1 LRKRKLSP
9 LGTGFGAPPNS
20 GPGLSERKVASP
32 RLRYEERELTAEA
45 VESGLFSFE
54 DRYAM
59 RPDLA
64 ACYGQERLPR
74 YTSYPTAPHF
84 SSGIGPDTYAEWLKA
99 LPSHATASL
108 YFHVP
113 FCRSMCWYCGCH
125 TSVARRDEPIA
136 VYASALRCEIDLVSK
151 QIDRRIKVDHIHFG
165 GGTPTIMAPELF
177 SDLIGSIRHCFFV
190 LPSAEIAIEID
201 PRRLTQAMIDALA
214 FGGVNRASLGV
225 QSFDPVV
232 QRAINRVQSFEET
245 AAATK
250 GLRRAGI
257 TGVNFDLIYGLPHQ
271 TVASCLDTV
280 RRCVE
285 LRPDRLSV
293 FGYAHVPGFKKHQRK
308 IDEAWLPDSL
318 ARHDQSHAMA
328 NALKEAGYVQIGL
341 DHFAL
346 PDDEMAMAF
355 REGTLRRNFQGYTT
369 DKSNVLLGFGAS
381 AIGRLPQGYVQN
393 EVGTRAYSQSIA
405 AGRLATVKGYA
416 LTSDDRLRAEIIER
430 IMCDFG
436 VDLDPICA
444 RHGLVAEAMLKSS
457 ARLQN
462 LISDGVVEL
471 DGTSLALPDAS
482 RFLVRSVAAAFDA
495 HLDGSK
501 QLHSRAV

>member
-1 LRKRKLSP
+1 MQW
-9 LGTGFGAPPNS
+9 
-20 GPGLSERKVASP
+20 
-32 RLRYEERELTAEA
+32 
-45 VESGLFSFE
+45 E
-54 DRYAM
+54 DEYQM

-64 ACYGQERLPR
+64 AYYGQERLPR

-84 SSGIGPDTYAEWLKA
+84 SAAIGPETYTEWLKA
-99 LPSHATASL
+99 IPRDASASL
-108 YFHVP
+108 YLHVP

-125 TSVARRDEPIA
+125 TSVVRRDEPISA
-136 VYASALRCEIDLVSK
+136 YVAALRSELDLVSR
-151 QIDRRIKVDHIHFG
+151 QIERRMQVSHIHFG

-177 SDLIGSIRHCFFV
+177 VDLIGAIRQDFFV
-190 LPSAEIAIEID
+190 LPSAEIAVEID
-201 PRRLTQAMIDALA
+201 PRTLTSRMIDALGLA
-214 FGGVNRASLGV
+214 GVNRASLGV
-225 QSFDPVV
+225 QSFDPLV

-245 AAATK
+245 ANATT

-271 TVASCLDTV
+271 TLASCLDTV

-285 LRPDRLSV
+285 LRPDRFSV
-293 FGYAHVPGFKKHQRK
+293 FGYAHVPTFKKHQRK
-308 IDEAWLPDSL
+308 IAEAWLPDSL
-318 ARHDQSHAMA
+318 ARLDQSYAIA

-346 PDDEMAMAF
+346 PDDPMAVAQ
-355 REGTLRRNFQGYTT
+355 REGRLRRNFQGYTT
-369 DKSNVLLGFGAS
+369 DASNVLLGFGAS
-381 AIGRLPQGYVQN
+381 AIGHLPQGYVQN
-393 EVGTRAYSQSIA
+393 EVPTRAYCETITG
-405 AGRLATVKGYA
+405 GRLATVKGYA
-416 LTSDDRLRAEIIER
+416 LTDDDRLRAEIIER

-444 RHGLVAEAMLKSS
+444 RHGQASEQMLKSS
-457 ARLQN
+457 SRLKD
-462 LISDGVVEL
+462 LISSGVIEL
-471 DGTSLALPDAS
+471 DGASLAVRDDS

>member
-1 LRKRKLSP
+1 
-9 LGTGFGAPPNS
+9 
-20 GPGLSERKVASP
+20 
-32 RLRYEERELTAEA
+32 
-45 VESGLFSFE
+45 
-54 DRYAM
+54 M

-84 SSGIGPDTYAEWLKA
+84 SAAIGPDKYTEWLKA
-99 LPSHATASL
+99 IPRHATASL
-108 YFHVP
+108 YLHVP
-113 FCRSMCWYCGCH
+113 FCRSMCWYCGCN
-125 TSVARRDEPIA
+125 TSVVRRDDPVG
-136 VYASALRCEIDLVSK
+136 VYASALRCEIDLVAR

-165 GGTPTIMAPELF
+165 GGTPTIMAPETF
-177 SDLIGSIRHCFFV
+177 TDLMSSIRQSFFV
-190 LPSAEIAIEID
+190 LPSAEIAVEID
-201 PRRLTQAMIDALA
+201 PRTLSLQMIDALA
-214 FGGVNRASLGV
+214 FAGVNRASLGV

-245 AAATK
+245 AAATE

-257 TGVNFDLIYGLPHQ
+257 SGVNFDLIYGLPHQ

-280 RRCVE
+280 SRCVE
-285 LRPDRLSV
+285 LRPDRFSV
-293 FGYAHVPGFKKHQRK
+293 FGYAHVPTFKKHQRR
-308 IDEAWLPDSL
+308 IDDASLPDSL
-318 ARHDQSHAMA
+318 ERHHQSEAIA
-328 NALKEAGYVQIGL
+328 GALKQAGYVQIGL

-346 PDDEMAMAF
+346 PDDEMALAL
-355 REGTLRRNFQGYTT
+355 REGRLRRNFQGYTT
-369 DKSNVLLGFGAS
+369 DESNILLGFGAS

-393 EVGTRAYSQSIA
+393 EVGTRAYEGAIA
-405 AGRLATVKGYA
+405 DGRLATVKGYA
-416 LTSDDRLRAEIIER
+416 LTGDDRLRAEIIER

-444 RHGLVAEAMLKSS
+444 RHGLSASTMLKSS
-457 ARLQN
+457 SRLQD
-462 LISDGVVEL
+462 LISDGIVEL
-471 DGTSLALPDAS
+471 DGTSLAVADDS